1 MFLDKYLNKTYLDLV
16 YSNYELNYINAL
28 SEENFNKI
36 FKFLKKEGFN
46 YINDIIL
53 DYLELFQIDY
63 ACVVKA
69 FDDVKKMSNNNYT
82 KSISHNMTLI
92 DMIIKLSKKYEEI
105 VD

>member
-28 SEENFNKI
+28 SEENFDKI

-63 ACVVKA
+63 TYVQKA
-69 FDDVKKMSNNNYT
+69 FDDVKKIANNNYT

-105 VD
+105 AD